1 MIQERMGALFQ
12 IIKADGK
19 SEHALLASIRSR
31 KAETGERISA
41 AAEEIMKSVK
51 VNGIT
56 AVRSYSLCFDHA
68 EPREISEDER
78 NAACLSCAPE
88 LVSALQRAADNIRD
102 YNRRLLPTGGLW
114 DSPDGGKVGRMVRGL
129 TRVGIYVPGGTAAYP
144 STVLMNAVPAKVA
157 GVEEIIMVTPPT
169 KHLNSAVLAAAKIA
183 GVDRVIAVGGVQ
195 AVAALTY
202 GAGFIPKVDKLVGP
216 GNAYVAAAKR
226 LAYGTIDIDMIAG
239 PSEVLIVAD
248 GDANP
253 KYAAAD
259 LLSQAEHDVMA
270 GSLLLTDSE
279 ALANAVRAE
288 IQRQVKYLDRSEII
302 AESLRNFGGAIVCDT
317 LDQASRLANEIAPEH
332 LEVLTAAPEKLLP
345 MLKNAGAIFLGEY
358 SPEPLGDYIAGPDHV
373 LPTGGTA
380 RFFSPLSAESFLKAT
395 SVIAYDRK
403 ALSSVEKEIVT
414 MASAEGLSA
423 HANSI
428 RVRFDK
434 EI

>member
-1 MIQERMGALFQ
+1 MLK
-12 IIKADGK
+12 IIKADGA
-19 SEHALLASIRSR
+19 SERALLASIRSR
-31 KAETGERISA
+31 KAKTGERISA
-41 AAEEIMKSVK
+41 AAEEIMTSVK
-51 VNGIT
+51 ENGFT
-56 AVRSYSLCFDHA
+56 AVQDYSLQFDHA
-68 EPREISEDER
+68 HPREIFGEELD
-78 NAACLSCAPE
+78 AACRSCAPE
-88 LVSALQRAADNIRD
+88 LISSLRRAADNIRT
-102 YNRRLLPTGGLW
+102 YNLRLLPSGGLW
-114 DSPDGGKVGRMVRGL
+114 SSPDGGTVGRLVRGM

-157 GVEEIIMVTPPT
+157 GVKEIIMATPPT

-202 GAGFIPKVDKLVGP
+202 GAGFIPQVDKLVGP

-226 LAYGTIDIDMIAG
+226 LAYGTIDIDMVAG

-248 GDANP
+248 EGANP

-270 GSLLLTDSE
+270 GSLLLTNS
-279 ALANAVRAE
+279 ATLAKAVCQEVR
-288 IQRQVKYLDRSEII
+288 RQIAGLDRAAII
-302 AESLRNFGGAIVCDT
+302 SQSLEYFGGIIICGN
-317 LDQASRLANEIAPEH
+317 LEQAADLANEIAPEH
-332 LEVLTAAPEKLLP
+332 LEVLTAHPEQLLP
-345 MLKNAGAIFLGEY
+345 KFKNAGAIFLGEY

-380 RFFSPLSAESFLKAT
+380 RFFSPLSAESFTKTT
-395 SVIAYDRK
+395 SVLAYDRK
-403 ALSSVEKEIVT
+403 ALASVKNEIVT

-428 RVRFDK
+428 RVRFDGI
-434 EI
+434 ERADE